1 MPDPDGVARHIQH
14 AEEWLRWARS
24 DYRRGDPRAAVLRL
38 LLAEAEIRH
47 ARETGT
53 RLAASSLRASWRPRR
68 RGLAVVGAAV
78 AFVLVAAAYTAL
90 RSEGRDGPAAVVP
103 SSAVRLETGRFL
115 TLVPA
120 LAGADQ
126 DWPGGVVGLREF
138 HIMLRPGGVEAGP
151 SARQTD
157 LSDYWPVS
165 LTAPGEPGIPS
176 AAF

>member
-1 MPDPDGVARHIQH
+1 MSDPGGVARHIQH

-47 ARETGT
+47 ARETGM
-53 RLAASSLRASWRPRR
+53 RLAASPCASWRPRR
-68 RGLAVVGAAV
+68 RGMAVVGAAV
-78 AFVLVAAAYTAL
+78 ALVLAAAAYTTL
-90 RSEGRDGPAAVVP
+90 RSGGRSGTAAVVP
-103 SSAVRLETGRFL
+103 SSAVQLETGRFL

-126 DWPGGVVGLREF
+126 DQPGGVAGLREF
-138 HIMLRPGGVEAGP
+138 HIMLRPGGDEAGP

-165 LTAPGEPGIPS
+165 LTAPGEPGSPS